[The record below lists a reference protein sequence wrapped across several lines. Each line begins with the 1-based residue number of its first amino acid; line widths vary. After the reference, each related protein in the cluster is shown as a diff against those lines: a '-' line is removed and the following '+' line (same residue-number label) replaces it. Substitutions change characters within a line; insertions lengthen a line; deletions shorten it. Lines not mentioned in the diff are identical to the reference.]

1 MMNENVIEVKKLSK
15 QFATT
20 IALENCD
27 LMIKKGEIFGFLG
40 PSGAGKTTTIKLL
53 TGQLKNDSG
62 DILVL
67 GENPFSSKMKQKIG
81 IMSDNSGLYEKMSV
95 YDNLLLFTKIYDIDK
110 SCIEKV
116 LAEVDLL
123 DVKNQQVSQLS
134 KGMKQRL
141 IFARTII
148 HSPSLLFLDEP
159 TANLDPSTA
168 QEVREIIKKLN
179 AKGTTVFLTTH
190 NMEEADEMCHRVA
203 FLNHGHIIE
212 SGEPEALKLK
222 YSKQLIRIKTDKKDY
237 TIPLDKPLLK
247 QELEQMNELL
257 MIHSIEPSLKEVFLT
272 LTKEES

>member
-15 QFATT
+15 HFATT

-27 LMIKKGEIFGFLG
+27 LLIKKGEIFGFLG

-53 TGQLKNDSG
+53 TGQLKSDSG

-123 DVKNQQVSQLS
+123 DAKNQQVSQLS

-222 YSKQLIRIKTDKKDY
+222 YSKQLIRIKTDEKDY
-237 TIPLDKPLLK
+237 TIPLDKTLLK

>member
-1 MMNENVIEVKKLSK
+1 MDKNVIEVKQLSK
-15 QFATT
+15 SFQKTV
-20 IALENCD
+20 ALQGCD
-27 LMIKKGEIFGFLG
+27 FSVRKGEIFGFLG

-53 TGQLKNDSG
+53 TGQLKSDGG
-62 DILVL
+62 DIQIL
-67 GENPFSSKMKQKIG
+67 GEKPFSSKTKSRIG

-95 YDNLLLFTKIYDIDK
+95 YDNLLLFAKIYDIDK
-110 SCIEKV
+110 RCIEKV
-116 LAEVDLL
+116 LEEVDLL
-123 DVKNQQVSQLS
+123 DAKKQLVSQLS

-168 QEVREIIKKLN
+168 NEVREIIKKLN

-212 SGEPEALKLK
+212 SGHPEDLKLK
-222 YSKQLIRIKTDKKDY
+222 YSKKQIRMKTSQEDY
-237 TIPLDKPLLK
+237 TIPLDPKLLK
-247 QELEQMNELL
+247 QELEHIDELL
-257 MIHSIEPSLKEVFLT
+257 MIHSIEPTLKEVFLT

>member
-1 MMNENVIEVKKLSK
+1 MMDKNVIEVKKLSK
-15 QFATT
+15 SFQKTV
-20 IALENCD
+20 ALQGCD
-27 LMIKKGEIFGFLG
+27 FSVRKGEIFGFLG

-53 TGQLKNDSG
+53 TGQLKSDGG
-62 DILVL
+62 DIQIL
-67 GENPFSSKMKQKIG
+67 GEKPFSSKTKSRIG

-95 YDNLLLFTKIYDIDK
+95 YDNLLLFAKIYDIDK

-116 LAEVDLL
+116 LEEVDLL
-123 DVKNQQVSQLS
+123 DAKKQLVSQLS

-168 QEVREIIKKLN
+168 NEVREIIKKLN

-212 SGEPEALKLK
+212 SGHPEDLKLK
-222 YSKQLIRIKTDKKDY
+222 YSKKQIRMKTSQEDY
-237 TIPLDKPLLK
+237 TIPLDPKLLK
-247 QELEQMNELL
+247 QELEHIDELL
-257 MIHSIEPSLKEVFLT
+257 MIHSIEPTLKEVFLT

>member
-1 MMNENVIEVKKLSK
+1 M
-15 QFATT
+15 
-20 IALENCD
+20 
-27 LMIKKGEIFGFLG
+27 
-40 PSGAGKTTTIKLL
+40 SGAGKTTTIKLL
-53 TGQLKNDSG
+53 TGQLKSDG
-62 DILVL
+62 GEIHILK
-67 GENPFSSKMKQKIG
+67 ENPFSSKIKSQIG

-95 YDNLLLFTKIYDIDK
+95 YDNLLLFAKIYGIDK

-116 LAEVDLL
+116 LEEVDLL
-123 DVKNQQVSQLS
+123 EAKKQLVSQLS

-168 QEVREIIKKLN
+168 NEVREIIKKLN

-212 SGEPEALKLK
+212 SGQPEALKLK
-222 YSKQLIRIKTDKKDY
+222 YSKKQIRIKTNQQDY
-237 TIPLDKPLLK
+237 TIPLDLKLLK
-247 QELEQMNELL
+247 QELEQIDELL
-257 MIHSIEPSLKEVFLT
+257 MIHSIEPTLKEVFLT

>member
-159 TANLDPSTA
+159 TANLEPSTA

>member
-1 MMNENVIEVKKLSK
+1 MNENVIEVKKLSK

>member
-1 MMNENVIEVKKLSK
+1 MNENVIEVKKLSK
-15 QFATT
+15 HFATT

-27 LMIKKGEIFGFLG
+27 LLIKKGEIFGFLG

-53 TGQLKNDSG
+53 TGQLKSDSG

-123 DVKNQQVSQLS
+123 DAKNQQVSQLS

-222 YSKQLIRIKTDKKDY
+222 YSKQLIRIKTDEKDY
-237 TIPLDKPLLK
+237 TIPLDKTLLK

>member
-1 MMNENVIEVKKLSK
+1 
-15 QFATT
+15 
-20 IALENCD
+20 
-27 LMIKKGEIFGFLG
+27 MIKKGEIFGFLG

>member
-1 MMNENVIEVKKLSK
+1 MMEENVIEVKQLSK
-15 QFATT
+15 RFQTTVALQGCDFAVR
-20 IALENCD
+20 
-27 LMIKKGEIFGFLG
+27 KGEIFGFLG
-40 PSGAGKTTTIKLL
+40 PSGSGKTTTIKLL
-53 TGQLKNDSG
+53 TGQLKSDG
-62 DILVL
+62 GEIQILK
-67 GENPFSSKMKQKIG
+67 ESPFSSKIKSRIG

-95 YDNLLLFTKIYDIDK
+95 YDNLLLFAKIYDIDK
-110 SCIEKV
+110 RCIEKV
-116 LAEVDLL
+116 LEEVDLL
-123 DVKNQQVSQLS
+123 DAKKQLVSQLS

-168 QEVREIIKKLN
+168 NEVREIIKKLN

-212 SGEPEALKLK
+212 SGHPEDLKLK
-222 YSKQLIRIKTDKKDY
+222 YSKKQIRMKTSQEDY
-237 TIPLDKPLLK
+237 TIPLDPKLLK
-247 QELEQMNELL
+247 QELEHIDELL
-257 MIHSIEPSLKEVFLT
+257 MIHSIEPTLKEVFLT